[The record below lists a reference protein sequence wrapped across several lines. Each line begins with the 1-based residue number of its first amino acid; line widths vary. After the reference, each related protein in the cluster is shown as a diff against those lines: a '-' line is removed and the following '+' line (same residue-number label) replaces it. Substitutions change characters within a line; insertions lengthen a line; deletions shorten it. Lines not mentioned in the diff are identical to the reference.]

1 MSKATRLKAVRRK
14 QHNKTAKVRARE
26 WKERCAVIRAEGEA
40 ARARRMAEAA
50 AKPTIVED
58 SKPNDLFTETMTAIF
73 GSAGIASGI
82 SHHLPGL
89 VSGLRT
95 ALPEIWNPNGTLDIH
110 ALANRKLPLIDTEG
124 FSSDTCSLKLGKDG
138 VLDAFCEPSISMARK
153 DFKVGDPKAHH
164 TEQCMGRHRAR
175 YTEAGR
181 IEAELLAKGED
192 ALACYLY
199 PTFMI
204 CTCDEPEDEDG
215 STPA

>member
-89 VSGLRT
+89 VSGLRV
-95 ALPEIWNPNGTLDIH
+95 ALPEIWNPNGTLD
-110 ALANRKLPLIDTEG
+110 
-124 FSSDTCSLKLGKDG
+124 
-138 VLDAFCEPSISMARK
+138 VK
-153 DFKVGDPKAHH
+153 DFKVGDPKAQH
-164 TEQCMGRHRAR
+164 TEQCMARHRAR
-175 YTEAGR
+175 STEAGR